1 MNIETITTMV
11 GVLLT
16 FALFNTTSIILGYMI
31 VSSFKDILVH
41 IRDIKKMKEENEN
54 V

>member
-1 MNIETITTMV
+1 MV

-16 FALFNTTSIILGYMI
+16 FALFNTSSIILGYMI
-31 VSSFKDILVH
+31 VNSFKDILDH

>member
-11 GVLLT
+11 GVLSM
-16 FALFNTTSIILGYMI
+16 FAILNTASIIFGYMI
-31 VSSFKDILVH
+31 VKSFKDILDH

>member
-16 FALFNTTSIILGYMI
+16 FALFNTSSIILGYMI
-31 VSSFKDILVH
+31 VNSFKDILDH

>member
-16 FALFNTTSIILGYMI
+16 FALFNTASIILGYMI
-31 VSSFKDILVH
+31 VSSFKDILDH
-41 IRDIKKMKEENEN
+41 IRDIKKNEEENEN